1 MCGEKE
7 KKILNIV
14 ALIVIIEINDLFKT
28 LFLYSHFSHYKETH
42 VSHRSFASDLIDD
55 QVE

>member
-1 MCGEKE
+1 MCGERARE
-7 KKILNIV
+7 NLEYRRCFDCYHQNQQFIQNV
-14 ALIVIIEINDLFKT
+14 R
-28 LFLYSHFSHYKETH
+28 HYKETH